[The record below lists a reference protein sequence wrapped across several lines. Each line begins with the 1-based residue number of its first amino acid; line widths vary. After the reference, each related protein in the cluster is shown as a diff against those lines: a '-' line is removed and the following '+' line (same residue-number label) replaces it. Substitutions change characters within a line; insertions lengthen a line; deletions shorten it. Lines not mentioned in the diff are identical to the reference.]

1 MKGTMKS
8 KTIFIILCVV
18 CAAFPL
24 AAQTTTPDNMVQIPA
39 GKFWMGRAYTIYTDS
54 ADLIPRDKMD
64 DRPANNVYLDAFY
77 IDKYEVTNADYAKF
91 IQATSTKPP
100 WHWPQGKIE
109 KGKEKL
115 PVYNVN
121 WFEASAYCKWAGK
134 RLPTEAEWEKA
145 ARGGLDRNH
154 YAWGDADVDTSE
166 KYLEAP
172 QGVGRTT
179 DEPIP
184 ANLDGE
190 DAVPVGSYKPNG
202 YGLYDMIG
210 NVREWT
216 NDWYDPS
223 YYLFMPK
230 KNPQGPET
238 GRYRS
243 VRGSGWLDEAPN
255 TVGGPTDNNTVD
267 SRDFSDPDLRATT
280 IGFRCAK

>member
-1 MKGTMKS
+1 MKS
-8 KTIFIILCVV
+8 TSVFIILCLI
-18 CAAFPL
+18 CAALPS
-24 AAQTTTPDNMVQIPA
+24 AAQTTAPENAGMVQIPA
-39 GKFWMGRAYTIYTDS
+39 GKFWMGRAYTIYSDS
-54 ADLIPRDKMD
+54 ADLVPIDKLD
-64 DRPANNVYLDAFY
+64 DRPANNVYLNAFY

-91 IQATSTKPP
+91 VQATSAKPP
-100 WHWPQGKIE
+100 WHWPQGKIPD
-109 KGKEKL
+109 GKEKL

-121 WFEASAYCKWAGK
+121 WFEATAYCKWGGK

-145 ARGGLDRNH
+145 ARSGLDRNH
-154 YAWGDADVDTSE
+154 YAWGDAEVDGSE
-166 KYLEAP
+166 KYLQAP
-172 QGVGRTT
+172 QDHGTLT
-179 DEPIP
+179 DARVP
-184 ANLDGE
+184 AHLEGT
-190 DAVPVGSYKPNG
+190 DAIPVGSFKPNG

-216 NDWYDPS
+216 NDWYDAS

-243 VRGSGWLDEAPN
+243 VRGSGWLDAPPN
-255 TVGGPTDNNTVD
+255 TIGGPTDINTVD

>member
-1 MKGTMKS
+1 MQ
-8 KTIFIILCVV
+8 KTLLTVLLIV
-18 CAAFPL
+18 CAAVPL
-24 AAQTTTPDNMVQIPA
+24 AAQTAAPENMVQIPA

-54 ADLIPRDKMD
+54 ADLVPIDKLD
-64 DRPANNVYLDAFY
+64 DRPANNISVDAFY
-77 IDKYEVTNADYAKF
+77 IDKYEVTNTDYTKF
-91 IQATSTKPP
+91 LQATGGKPP

-109 KGKEKL
+109 AGKEKL

-121 WFEASAYCKWAGK
+121 WFEATAYCKWAGK

-154 YAWGDADVDTSE
+154 YAWGDADYIDTSE
-166 KYLEAP
+166 KYIQTP
-172 QGVGRTT
+172 QAAGRLNT

-184 ANLDGE
+184 ARLSGN
-190 DAVPVGSYKPNG
+190 DALAVGSFKPNS

-210 NVREWT
+210 NVREWV
-216 NDWYDPS
+216 NDWYDAS

-230 KNPQGPET
+230 RNPQGPET
-238 GRYRS
+238 GRYRG

-255 TVGGPTDNNTVD
+255 TVGGPSDNNTVD
-267 SRDFSDPDLRATT
+267 TRDFSDPDLRATT